1 MIHHHD
7 DTASFDL
14 KQLNEEEV
22 KEQYL
27 VTIKHIFAA
36 LEDFMIMGTSIGKG
50 TLLERTSKFRSKRVL
65 VFVTRSITNYGL
77 MRNV

>member
-1 MIHHHD
+1 MIHHD
-7 DTASFDL
+7 DTASFNL

-36 LEDFMIMGTSIGKG
+36 LEDLTIMGASIEQG
-50 TLLERTSKFRSKRVL
+50 TLLERTSTFRSKRVL
-65 VFVTRSITNYGL
+65 VFVTRSIINYGL